1 MSYLKGMKEKLA
13 FLGERR
19 NWRLAGTLI
28 GAKIESK
35 AERHTQTDK
44 GQRESETEREREC
57 VGLPFSVFQLCVLLC

>member
-13 FLGERR
+13 FLGERM

-44 GQRESETEREREC
+44 GQRERVRQRGRE
-57 VGLPFSVFQLCVLLC
+57 SV